1 MVAGLFY
8 NDTLYIWVV
17 AGFILGYTHCIYGWL
32 QVYSRIYTLYIW
44 VVAGVAAAVCT
55 TKCSGLKPEN
65 MVVD

>member
-1 MVAGLFY
+1 MGGCRCV
-8 NDTLYIWVV
+8 
-17 AGFILGYTHCIYGWL
+17 LGYFVYMGGCRF
-32 QVYSRIYTLYIW
+32 YSRIYTLYIW